1 MTLYGVHGAFLELL
15 YWNWFS
21 YKFETGVSG
30 NLWSCLKEIKPLV
43 VYDVQQGIALEPVEG
58 NRMSFHID
66 MGYPKL
72 FYIPAVKSVFF

>member
-1 MTLYGVHGAFLELL
+1 M
-15 YWNWFS
+15 S
-21 YKFETGVSG
+21 SG
-30 NLWSCLKEIKPLV
+30 ISVCLKEVKPLV